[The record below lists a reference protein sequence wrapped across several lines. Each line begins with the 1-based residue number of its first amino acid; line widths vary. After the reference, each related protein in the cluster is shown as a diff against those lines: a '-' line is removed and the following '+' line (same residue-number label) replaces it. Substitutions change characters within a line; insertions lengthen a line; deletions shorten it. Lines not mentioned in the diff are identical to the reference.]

1 MRNAQPRDDRKYPML
16 DDKFPGFF
24 AEKCEVRQTVAAP

>member
-1 MRNAQPRDDRKYPML
+1 MSNAQPRVEGKYPML

-24 AEKCEVRQTVAAP
+24 AEKCKVCRTIAAP